1 MKTAFNGGGGR
12 AFNGGGSVSTATAV
26 GATDRR

>member
-1 MKTAFNGGGGR
+1 MKTAFNGGGG
-12 AFNGGGSVSTATAV
+12 GGVQWRQLHSAATVV